1 MQNLLQKKGKDTP
14 LQISKPR
21 IRLVLIGT
29 QEGNLLRCY
38 VKDTNFKVGDKVS
51 FFTHNGSVYL
61 AYVLNEEEDYY
72 TIKQQGLIEINKDVL
87 LTICE
92 WTKAAYPQLGKP
104 SCIYLKKN
112 EDKWILK

>member
-1 MQNLLQKKGKDTP
+1 MDKKNLLATMKDAIVSPRFTAILVPYDGGVLIRCYIKDT
-14 LQISKPR
+14 
-21 IRLVLIGT
+21 
-29 QEGNLLRCY
+29 
-38 VKDTNFKVGDKVS
+38 DFKVGDKVS

-72 TIKQQGLIEINKDVL
+72 TIKQQGLIDINKDVL

>member
-38 VKDTNFKVGDKVS
+38 VKDTDLTVGDKVS
-51 FFTHNGSVYL
+51 FYLDNGSVFL
-61 AYVLNEEEDYY
+61 CHLQDETEEYY
-72 TIKQQGLIEINKDVL
+72 TIKKDGRIDIDTNVL
-87 LTICE
+87 RAVCQ